1 MSTKGGGAAE
11 HTRFGATPGP
21 VLRGTRRSLSKLI
34 RHFAIRGLTGFVI
47 LLVLEYLVV
56 PEFAGFRKTLSLLD
70 RANYWLVPLA
80 ALAEALSLFAYAKL
94 TQAVLPRPTPSLGQ
108 LAKVDLAGLAV
119 SHVLPGGSAS
129 GVGLTA
135 RLLSNLGVR
144 GADTGVA
151 LATQSVGSALILNGL
166 LWLALIVSLPFYG
179 FNALYLV
186 VALLGVALMGI
197 TVALVVLLTR
207 GDQHAQRIIGA
218 LITHVPPLAHRRRSI
233 EAALARI
240 AERLRAL
247 GSDPELLR
255 RASAWALANWLLDAT
270 ALWIML
276 AAFGGLVNP
285 VALVVA
291 YGIAN
296 VAAVLPITPGGL
308 GVVETLAITLLTGFG
323 LTRGVAILGVLTWRI
338 FNFWLPIPA
347 GVAAYVSLR
356 IQRGEDATLELDRIN
371 PGLGPTDASS

>member
-1 MSTKGGGAAE
+1 M
-11 HTRFGATPGP
+11 
-21 VLRGTRRSLSKLI
+21 RGTRRSLGKLI
-34 RHFAIRGLTGFVI
+34 RHFAIRGLAGFVI
-47 LLVLEYLVV
+47 LLVIEYLVV

-94 TQAVLPRPTPSLGQ
+94 TETVLPRPTPSIGQ

-151 LATQSVGSALILNGL
+151 LATQSVGSALILNAL
-166 LWLALIVSLPFYG
+166 LWLALLVSLPFYG
-179 FNALYLV
+179 FNEVYLV
-186 VALLGVALMGI
+186 VAVLGVALMAI
-197 TVALVVLLTR
+197 SIAVVILLTR
-207 GDQHAQRIIGA
+207 GNRRTQHAVGTVID
-218 LITHVPPLAHRRRSI
+218 HVPPLAHRRRSI
-233 EAALARI
+233 EHAIAQT

-247 GSDPELLR
+247 GRDPQLLR
-255 RASAWALANWLLDAT
+255 RASAWALANWLFDAT
-270 ALWIML
+270 TLWIML
-276 AAFGGLVNP
+276 AAFGQLMNP
-285 VALVVA
+285 VALIVA

-296 VAAVLPITPGGL
+296 VAAVLPLTPSGL

-323 LTRGVAILGVLTWRI
+323 APRGVAILGVLTWRI
-338 FNFWLPIPA
+338 FNFWLPIPV

-356 IQRGEDATLELDRIN
+356 VQRGEDVTLELDRIDPN
-371 PGLGPTDASS
+371 LGRPDPDVSDHDPNH